1 MLESAAGGAVKVLQI
16 FICPVETAA
25 LAAVAATAVSAVEA
39 IASPMTAA
47 RPVLSFDVF
56 T

>member
-1 MLESAAGGAVKVLQI
+1 MLESAAGGVVKVLQI
-16 FICPVETAA
+16 FTCPEVEA

-47 RPVLSFDVF
+47 RPALSFAVF